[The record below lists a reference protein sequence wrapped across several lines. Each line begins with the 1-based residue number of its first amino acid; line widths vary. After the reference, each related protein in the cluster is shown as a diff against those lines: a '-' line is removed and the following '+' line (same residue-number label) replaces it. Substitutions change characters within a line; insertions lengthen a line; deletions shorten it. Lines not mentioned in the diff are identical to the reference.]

1 MKNFY
6 KALPLALYV
15 VVILGF
21 IAPMLISAKS
31 AIAVILGVISIFTL
45 PLIITTYI
53 KFFFNRK
60 GSNNA

>member
-31 AIAVILGVISIFTL
+31 AIAVTLGVISILTL
-45 PLIITTYI
+45 PIIITTYI

-60 GSNNA
+60 GSKNA

>member
-15 VVILGF
+15 MVIVGF
-21 IAPMLISAKS
+21 VAPMLISAKS
-31 AIAVILGVISIFTL
+31 AISVTLGVISIFTL
-45 PLIITTYI
+45 PIIITTYI
-53 KFFFNRK
+53 KFFFFRK